1 MVQTLYDSEVH
12 TGLGRRNRHKL
23 SWKKRTLT
31 PTEDAT
37 RATELRH

>member
-23 SWKKRTLT
+23 SWKKRWLLT

-37 RATELRH
+37 SGPLS